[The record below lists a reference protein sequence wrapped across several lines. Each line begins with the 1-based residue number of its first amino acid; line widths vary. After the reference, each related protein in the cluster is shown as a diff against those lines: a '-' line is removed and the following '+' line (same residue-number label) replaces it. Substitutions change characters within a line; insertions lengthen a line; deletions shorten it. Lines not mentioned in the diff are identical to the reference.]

1 MEQLNNL
8 DVVFLI
14 IVGISALVGIARGMT
29 KEVLSIIGWILA
41 AAALFYLV
49 PVCEPMVQK
58 HIASKI
64 MADIV
69 AGLAIV
75 IVFSIIWV
83 LTVDKIAS
91 TIRSSTLSALDRILG
106 FVFGAARGVLI
117 VILIALMIST
127 LIPEESKEGMFAE
140 SQYFK
145 LAKANAEPLMNL
157 IPQSWI
163 DSVKEKSESLGFG
176 KVKEDEKKDDQTQ
189 KEDKKASDQKV
200 DGAKENKKSAD
211 KTASD
216 ESQKDGD
223 KLGQTLGNNLQV
235 LKKSGEELFN
245 DLVQPKTAGE
255 TQGEGENI
263 EPDASDLDRLLDV
276 LEDRMVTTDAP
287 EETVVET
294 KETVT
299 VSESENATPDGTA
312 APAENGTPTLADKVI
327 EKVTEKVAEKIV
339 EQVAPQSTP
348 AQ

>member
-29 KEVLSIIGWILA
+29 KEVLSIIGWILV

-49 PVCEPMVQK
+49 PVCEPAMQK

-69 AGLAIV
+69 AGLAIL

-106 FVFGAARGVLI
+106 FVFGAARGVII

-157 IPQSWI
+157 VPQSWI

-176 KVKEDEKKDDQTQ
+176 K
-189 KEDKKASDQKV
+189 
-200 DGAKENKKSAD
+200 AKENEKEAEKA
-211 KTASD
+211 
-216 ESQKDGD
+216 QKDDEKASEQKNEKSQATDKKENSASEEGKD
-223 KLGQTLGNNLQV
+223 KLGQTLENNLQV

-255 TQGEGENI
+255 NEGEGENI
-263 EPDASDLDRLLDV
+263 EPDSSDLDRLLDV
-276 LEDRMVTTDAP
+276 LEDRMVTTDTP
-287 EETVVET
+287 TETVVET

-299 VSESENATPDGTA
+299 ISEDKSVSSGDNAASAGK
-312 APAENGTPTLADKVI
+312 GTPTLTDKVI
-327 EKVTEKVAEKIV
+327 EKVTEKVAEKIADK
-339 EQVAPQSTP
+339 VAPKNTP

>member
-29 KEVLSIIGWILA
+29 KEMLSIIGWILA
-41 AAALFYLV
+41 AAALFYLI
-49 PVCEPMVQK
+49 PVCEPMMQK

-69 AGLAIV
+69 AGLAIL

-106 FVFGAARGVLI
+106 FVFGAVRGVII

-127 LIPEESKEGMFAE
+127 LMPEESKEGMFAE
-140 SQYFK
+140 SQYFNM
-145 LAKANAEPLMNL
+145 AKANAEPLMNL
-157 IPQSWI
+157 VPQSWI

-176 KVKEDEKKDDQTQ
+176 KSKEDEKEAEKASKDKKKTSEQKVEKA
-189 KEDKKASDQKV
+189 KEDKTAT
-200 DGAKENKKSAD
+200 D
-211 KTASD
+211 KTKKD
-216 ESQKDGD
+216 EVEEKDD
-223 KLGQTLGNNLQV
+223 KIGQTLENNLQV

-255 TQGEGENI
+255 TEGEGENI

-276 LEDRMVTTDAP
+276 LEDRIVTTDTPKEESQNNTP
-287 EETVVET
+287 ET
-294 KETVT
+294 
-299 VSESENATPDGTA
+299 NASSANSVP
-312 APAENGTPTLADKVI
+312 ELADKVI
-327 EKVTEKVAEKIV
+327 EKVTEKVAEKIADKV
-339 EQVAPQSTP
+339 VQQATP

>member
-75 IVFSIIWV
+75 IIFSIIWV

-106 FVFGAARGVLI
+106 FVFGAARGMII

-145 LAKANAEPLMNL
+145 MAKANAEPLMNL
-157 IPQSWI
+157 VPQSWI

-176 KVKEDEKKDDQTQ
+176 KVKEDEKKDDQAQ
-189 KEDKKASDQKV
+189 KEDKKTPEQKV
-200 DGAKENKKSAD
+200 EKAKENNKAAD
-211 KTASD
+211 KT
-216 ESQKDGD
+216 ESAESVEGKD
-223 KLGQTLGNNLQV
+223 KLGQTLENNLQV

-255 TQGEGENI
+255 TQGEGENV
-263 EPDASDLDRLLDV
+263 EPDSSDLDRLLDV
-276 LEDRMVTTDAP
+276 LEDRMVTTDTP
-287 EETVVET
+287 TETIVET

-299 VSESENATPDGTA
+299 ISEDKNIASDGNAASAGKD
-312 APAENGTPTLADKVI
+312 TPTLTDKVI
-327 EKVTEKVAEKIV
+327 EKVSEKVAEKIV
-339 EQVAPQSTP
+339 EQVAPKNTP